1 MIPQR
6 LKIFL
11 TELYLQNNSY
21 LNMRSHK
28 TPKNYSIDGDQNTAT
43 EFNAF
48 NRDKYAMCFQ
58 RLWKYSAGIKKGVN
72 S

>member
-1 MIPQR
+1 
-6 LKIFL
+6 
-11 TELYLQNNSY
+11 
-21 LNMRSHK
+21 MRSHK
-28 TPKNYSIDGDQNTAT
+28 TPKTYSIDGDQNTAT